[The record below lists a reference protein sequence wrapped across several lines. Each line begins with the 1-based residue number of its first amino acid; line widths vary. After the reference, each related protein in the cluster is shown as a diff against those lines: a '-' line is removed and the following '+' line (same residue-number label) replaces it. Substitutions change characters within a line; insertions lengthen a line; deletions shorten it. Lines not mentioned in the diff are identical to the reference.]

1 MKRLY
6 LTGFL
11 ALALACNVLE
21 PETAVPAGREGGMIE
36 VTAVLADA
44 PVDSRTTLAG
54 DAVQFAWS
62 ADDAILAIDGEGVQT
77 VCPVTSI
84 DADGTARFS
93 VPAGTAYAT
102 YPAEPAITLSD
113 NTATLK
119 FPTVQTLSEAGGEK
133 VGNGANPMFGR
144 LEGDRLR
151 FTNLGG
157 ILMFRL
163 LGTKTL
169 TALTFKSNNMKTP
182 ALSGAST
189 FSVTAETPQAALV
202 SGNGNGHYGYVK
214 VTGREIPLNTA
225 TPAEICL
232 VVPAADYEESMVI
245 LEFSDGS
252 AYSYITPKT
261 VSVSRSRITRLAPFN
276 VDALLP
282 KDPVDLSAGGTS
294 RSNCYLVVA
303 GAEPKACSFPA
314 KKILG
319 EGFEGAKIAQIH
331 WTESTTLF
339 NNVCYDAATQTISFR
354 YGGRNEEGN
363 ATIVLDTN
371 NLNSA
376 ECLWSWHIWATDQ
389 PKDVILNQPESSP
402 RPMPN
407 YLLDRNVGATWA
419 PEKASDIENMTEAQA
434 LESIGVYHQYGNHIT
449 FPRVRKFAVESKAY
463 ANTAVKAIY
472 GFSYYV
478 QKQAQ
483 SSAIKKNI
491 PETQKYPNYFYHKKI
506 NSDAS
511 GRLNGMDITLWVDP
525 DETPI
530 VGGPSGDGENLWETS
545 TSAHEKLTDHDP
557 CPQGYVIVTATDMYN
572 CTYDFKFQYKEL
584 PGAGESGLLGMW
596 NADNSGN
603 ILWFPAAGYM
613 GQGAVK
619 MIGRRVVHW
628 TYYTGDEMMTYLCRR
643 TLADYTNNH
652 VAFNFGNV
660 PVASQGHNTRC
671 RKL

>member
-245 LEFSDGS
+245 RSS
-252 AYSYITPKT
+252 ARASRGR
-261 VSVSRSRITRLAPFN
+261 RSR
-276 VDALLP
+276 
-282 KDPVDLSAGGTS
+282 
-294 RSNCYLVVA
+294 RST
-303 GAEPKACSFPA
+303 GP
-314 KKILG
+314 
-319 EGFEGAKIAQIH
+319 
-331 WTESTTLF
+331 
-339 NNVCYDAATQTISFR
+339 
-354 YGGRNEEGN
+354 
-363 ATIVLDTN
+363 
-371 NLNSA
+371 
-376 ECLWSWHIWATDQ
+376 
-389 PKDVILNQPESSP
+389 SP
-402 RPMPN
+402 RPCSTTSATMPPP
-407 YLLDRNVGATWA
+407 RPSPSATAAGTRRATPPSCWI
-419 PEKASDIENMTEAQA
+419 PTT
-434 LESIGVYHQYGNHIT
+434 SI
-449 FPRVRKFAVESKAY
+449 R
-463 ANTAVKAIY
+463 
-472 GFSYYV
+472 
-478 QKQAQ
+478 
-483 SSAIKKNI
+483 
-491 PETQKYPNYFYHKKI
+491 PN
-506 NSDAS
+506 AS
-511 GRLNGMDITLWVDP
+511 GPG
-525 DETPI
+525 
-530 VGGPSGDGENLWETS
+530 TS
-545 TSAHEKLTDHDP
+545 
-557 CPQGYVIVTATDMYN
+557 
-572 CTYDFKFQYKEL
+572 
-584 PGAGESGLLGMW
+584 
-596 NADNSGN
+596 
-603 ILWFPAAGYM
+603 
-613 GQGAVK
+613 
-619 MIGRRVVHW
+619 GRR
-628 TYYTGDEMMTYLCRR
+628 TSRR
-643 TLADYTNNH
+643 T
-652 VAFNFGNV
+652 
-660 PVASQGHNTRC
+660 
-671 RKL
+671 